1 MSTSKTFTYSVTVVA
16 YRDPK
21 YTGGVAELYVGGR
34 YVDWIN
40 LFEFDADKSTRE
52 ALEKNGG
59 DLVKMLEFD
68 AFCEVSDVLPGCEE
82 AFFEWAVSELA
93 QGGATLSAGLHFGY
107 VLRGRFG
114 DKVSHTLNKGAH
126 EVDRF
131 ENGTRFLRFT
141 LESTEPL
148 ELPYAKIRP
157 AHTYP
162 RPA

>member
-1 MSTSKTFTYSVTVVA
+1 
-16 YRDPK
+16 
-21 YTGGVAELYVGGR
+21 
-34 YVDWIN
+34 VDWIN
-40 LFEFDADKSTRE
+40 LLEFDADKSTRE

-68 AFCEVSDVLPGCEE
+68 AFGEVSDVLPGCEE
-82 AFFEWAVSELA
+82 AFFEWAVSELT

-131 ENGTRFLRFT
+131 LRFT

>member
-1 MSTSKTFTYSVTVVA
+1 MPTSKTFTYPVTVVA

-21 YTGGVAELYVGGR
+21 YPGGVAELYVGGR
-34 YVDWIN
+34 YVDWTN
-40 LFEFDADKSTRE
+40 LFEFDAF
-52 ALEKNGG
+52 G
-59 DLVKMLEFD
+59 
-68 AFCEVSDVLPGCEE
+68 EVSDVLPGCEE

-93 QGGATLSAGLHFGY
+93 QGGATLSAGLYFGY

-126 EVDRF
+126 KVD
-131 ENGTRFLRFT
+131 RFLRFT

-157 AHTYP
+157 THTYP